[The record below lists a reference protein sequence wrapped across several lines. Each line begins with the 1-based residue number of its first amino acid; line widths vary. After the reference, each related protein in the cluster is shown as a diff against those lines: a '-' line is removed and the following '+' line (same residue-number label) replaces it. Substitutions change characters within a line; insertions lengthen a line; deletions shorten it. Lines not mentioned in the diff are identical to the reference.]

1 MDETTK
7 SELIRKA
14 STAGL
19 LRMNHVEAGR
29 LLDWLIDHGFQYVGP
44 NLEREP
50 QRTKPHAY
58 TAEGKPIWK
67 R

>member
-44 NLEREP
+44 NLERE
-50 QRTKPHAY
+50 QRRGKAHARD
-58 TAEGKPIWK
+58 AEGNPIWL